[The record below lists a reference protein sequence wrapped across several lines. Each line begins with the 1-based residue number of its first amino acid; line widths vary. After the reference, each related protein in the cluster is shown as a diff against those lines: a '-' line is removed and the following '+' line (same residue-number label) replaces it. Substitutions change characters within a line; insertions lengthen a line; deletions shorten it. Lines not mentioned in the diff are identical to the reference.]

1 MNFLDY
7 YNCIIVE
14 SAISDAYNNPNYDI
28 VYDLFNKSF
37 KSVVV
42 YSAKVTT
49 ENKKDNGFLEYE
61 GLAQIQISLDLTKLT
76 PEDKIKFNEL
86 YENKEL
92 INVIPAACTEL
103 MEDKT
108 NKYIEDLIQ
117 SVIPEKDGITDPEF
131 KHIYNYDKK
140 DDSMII
146 NLDYTYY
153 GERAI

>member
-14 SAISDAYNNPNYDI
+14 TAISDAYNNPNYDVI
-28 VYDLFNKSF
+28 YDLFNKSF
-37 KSVVV
+37 KNIVVS
-42 YSAKVTT
+42 SAKVTT
-49 ENKKDNGFLEYE
+49 ENKKDNGLLEYE

-76 PEDKIKFNEL
+76 PENKLKFNEL
-86 YENKEL
+86 YENKEM
-92 INVIPAACTEL
+92 IAVIPAACTEL

-117 SVIPEKDGITDPEF
+117 SVIPEKDSITDPEF